1 MWRYRGPVAAPVPH
15 DPPAPR
21 PDPVA
26 PAADPVAIRASLTP
40 TLRAVFDQEWA
51 VVLEDAKASKDL
63 AGIRALLN
71 KWRHFAYAEV
81 TDPGSYYRVL
91 AKSELIQRTGTNPDA
106 VPLAEVQALIAARLG
121 R

>member
-1 MWRYRGPVAAPVPH
+1 MAAPVPH
-15 DPPAPR
+15 DPPPAPR

-40 TLRAVFDQEWA
+40 TLRAVFDHEWA
-51 VVLEDAKASKDL
+51 VVLENAKASTDL
-63 AGIRALLN
+63 AGIHALLN
-71 KWRHFAYAEV
+71 KWRHLAYAEL

-91 AKSELIQRTGTNPDA
+91 AKAELIQRTGHNPDA
-106 VPLAEVQALIAARLG
+106 VPLAEVQALIAQRLG